1 MGIKLLGV
9 CGSPIKH
16 GNTEVFL
23 REALKAAE
31 GTGDVQ
37 TELISLAGKDIRDC
51 RHCNWCLAKQVEG
64 KFCSQNDDM
73 VEIYPKVLQAD
84 GLLLASPV
92 YFHRLSGYSACFIDR
107 LRGFAE
113 GNLYRGKLHNKVGG
127 ALSVAWL
134 RNAGVEATLI
144 NILSAFMVLEMIPVG
159 RGAGGLSS
167 DHGTGKF
174 DPKDKLGVLKDEYG
188 LREARS
194 LGQRIA
200 EVSKLLK
207 AGASSYSKTT
217 SASSST
223 NPVSDR
229 PGTLV

>member
-1 MGIKLLGV
+1 MEIKILGI

-23 REALKAAE
+23 EEALKAAE
-31 GTGDVQ
+31 GTGNVQ
-37 TELISLAGKDIRDC
+37 TELISLAGKEIRDC

-73 VEIYPKVLQAD
+73 VEIYPRVLQAD

-92 YFHRLSGYSACFIDR
+92 YIGRLSGYLACFIDR
-107 LRGFAE
+107 LRVFAF

-127 ALSVAWL
+127 ALSVAWE
-134 RNAGVEATLI
+134 RNAGVETTLI
-144 NILSAFMVLEMIPVG
+144 SILFAFMVLEMIPVG
-159 RGAGGLSS
+159 PHHGFGALGGAGGLSS

-188 LREARS
+188 LKGARS
-194 LGQRIA
+194 LGRRVA

-207 AGASSYSKTT
+207 EGVSSHSKTPCGG
-217 SASSST
+217 ST
-223 NPVSDR
+223 
-229 PGTLV
+229 